1 MPNIT
6 PIEMRH
12 TTKNTVQQI
21 HNGMLLYIN
30 EPKNKNALP
39 IAVAPN
45 HKPWHKPNICFGA
58 TFDTNDKPSG
68 EMKSSA
74 TVKKK

>member
-12 TTKNTVQQI
+12 TTKNTVQHCQIGQALYMRGPI
-21 HNGMLLYIN
+21 HN
-30 EPKNKNALP
+30 KRLP
-39 IAVAPN
+39 SAVAPN
-45 HKPWHKPNICFGA
+45 HKPWHKPNMCFGA